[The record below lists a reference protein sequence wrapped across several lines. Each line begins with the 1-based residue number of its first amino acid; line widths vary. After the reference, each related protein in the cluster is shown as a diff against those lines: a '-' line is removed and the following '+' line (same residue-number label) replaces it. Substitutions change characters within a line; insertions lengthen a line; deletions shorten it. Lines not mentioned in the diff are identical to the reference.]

1 MLLTIVMFLPN
12 VGGMKANAATTSDW
26 KHLYSAYLDK
36 IYKDMDSYEAA
47 LIYVDNDN
55 VPELYVKSVD
65 QTFLANDVCILLT
78 INKNKV
84 NKCDVSNEKFLY
96 AKKKN
101 RVYYHLSQGGGSV
114 DYSQMSKLQSGRLKN
129 IWTAMADIDLTVP
142 GGNTYEYEVNVNV
155 TSNEKYKNFIKKET
169 SKCKWKNV
177 NKELKSLKII
187 VKTKLTS
194 SKLKNLICYS
204 TYNTAGSDIDDE
216 QITKAELTQTTL
228 TVWGSF
234 YGRDV
239 KGNIKIYKAQKRT
252 FVLASNVK
260 YSASGAEGM
269 QYTEDSVL
277 SMLNFSGINC
287 GISFKTNSEGKVT
300 SVDLYL

>member
-142 GGNTYEYEVNVNV
+142 GGNTYEYEVNGNV

-187 VKTKLTS
+187 VKT
-194 SKLKNLICYS
+194 N
-204 TYNTAGSDIDDE
+204 
-216 QITKAELTQTTL
+216 
-228 TVWGSF
+228 
-234 YGRDV
+234 
-239 KGNIKIYKAQKRT
+239 
-252 FVLASNVK
+252 
-260 YSASGAEGM
+260 
-269 QYTEDSVL
+269 
-277 SMLNFSGINC
+277 
-287 GISFKTNSEGKVT
+287 
-300 SVDLYL
+300 